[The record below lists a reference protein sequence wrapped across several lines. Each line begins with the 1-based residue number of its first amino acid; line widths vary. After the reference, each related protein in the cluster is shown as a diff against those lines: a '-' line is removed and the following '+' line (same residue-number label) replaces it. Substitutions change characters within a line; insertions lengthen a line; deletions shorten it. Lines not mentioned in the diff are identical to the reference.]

1 MRGEGDVLLF
11 CSSLFFFF
19 VFFFLLI
26 HFPSFSLLVVLS
38 FFGLF
43 LFFSSFF
50 FSVIFSKEPETS
62 ECPTTN
68 SSDCH
73 TIVAYKQFPQ
83 QNDGKERVTF
93 LSPEG
98 YGSGWNLRL
107 IVTNSKTGQLE
118 TTDLPSNLKIS
129 YGEPLIMSVIIRNAA
144 SGSLFTVTIT
154 GENFCADQSCGS
166 LKRCN
171 TINGN
176 ATADTPNEPYCR
188 ANLEKSFNVGA
199 ILSWSHRQIIA
210 NVGAAN
216 GILYVQMGATND
228 IVVNGSISNMIQ
240 YSTNAM
246 TIEANIGSDF
256 VLDAAGLNIVHQSSL
271 PVPTSGSTKDQT
283 IYVSKLEQTT
293 NVRVQVGDNSVAAS
307 SVVKFGTVWKVAFRI
322 PPGSGPRNTVYVS
335 KVSTGTK

>member
-1 MRGEGDVLLF
+1 MF

-129 YGEPLIMSVIIRNAA
+129 YGEPLIMSEIIRNAA

-188 ANLEKSFNVGA
+188 ANLEKSLLETIKWYKKN
-199 ILSWSHRQIIA
+199 LS
-210 NVGAAN
+210 
-216 GILYVQMGATND
+216 
-228 IVVNGSISNMIQ
+228 
-240 YSTNAM
+240 
-246 TIEANIGSDF
+246 F
-256 VLDAAGLNIVHQSSL
+256 F
-271 PVPTSGSTKDQT
+271 K
-283 IYVSKLEQTT
+283 
-293 NVRVQVGDNSVAAS
+293 
-307 SVVKFGTVWKVAFRI
+307 
-322 PPGSGPRNTVYVS
+322 
-335 KVSTGTK
+335 